1 MLGKH
6 NGWNR
11 VLNIWYFWGTVSK
24 LGARAGGTRR
34 TLNIFVER
42 WQTNSPL
49 NQMKFKL
56 LLLHFLLYIFSL
68 LFLFVGTC
76 KVWRNLGEKKRLLA
90 NCGCMCIPYWWDG
103 NCSAETVVGGA
114 AEALVM
120 KSALED
126 FRQVFSIFR
135 VSFWA
140 LSSWFRSCSLAKC
153 CFKAAFCSAVQCFVD
168 KSVYFGIEVWRA
180 VCQPWLPSDFLFFGN
195 SCQHPFL
202 HSR

>member
-1 MLGKH
+1 MVLGKH

-49 NQMKFKL
+49 NQMRKIQTFASSL
-56 LLLHFLLYIFSL
+56 SSLYIFSSFSL
-68 LFLFVGTC
+68 CWHLQSLKKSGD
-76 KVWRNLGEKKRLLA
+76 EKRLLA

-103 NCSAETVVGGA
+103 NCSAETLVSGS

-140 LSSWFRSCSLAKC
+140 LSSWFRSCSLPKC

-168 KSVYFGIEVWRA
+168 KSVY
-180 VCQPWLPSDFLFFGN
+180 
-195 SCQHPFL
+195 
-202 HSR
+202 